1 MKNIVV
7 VDDDLDLLVTIKMVL
22 DEFGKDYKVK
32 TFDCGLKLLDYL
44 KKNSQNKYVRQFFN
58 REYTFWAV
66 LKTVIP
72 EMDGWKLVQKIKR
85 SPTYCDIP
93 IIFLTSVTDDTS
105 IITAQEIADGFIE
118 KPFTTDEL
126 INTIEKLIRK

>member
-32 TFDCGLKLLDYL
+32 TFDSGLKLLDYL
-44 KKNSQNKYVRQFFN
+44 QKNIPDLIISD
-58 REYTFWAV
+58 
-66 LKTVIP
+66 IMMP
-72 EMDGWKLVQKIKR
+72 EMDGWKLVQKIKK
-85 SPTYCDIP
+85 SSIYCDIP

-118 KPFTTDEL
+118 KPFTTDDL
-126 INTIEKLIRK
+126 INAIEKLIRK

>member
-22 DEFGKDYKVK
+22 DEFGKDYNVK
-32 TFDCGLKLLDYL
+32 TFDSGLKLLNYL
-44 KKNSQNKYVRQFFN
+44 KKDTPDLIISD
-58 REYTFWAV
+58 
-66 LKTVIP
+66 IMMP
-72 EMDGWKLVQKIKR
+72 EMDGWELVQKIKR